1 MSARKRTAVRSPDE
15 STLASGP
22 GWSLHRGLWQA
33 ALADQTCDALI
44 CDPPYGSRTHD
55 SKPTRSDDYERAGD
69 GYDPRGLVPTY
80 SAWSATEINEFVT
93 SWSPRTRGWI
103 VALTSHDLIPA
114 WENAFESVD
123 RYYFQPLPCVL
134 RGMSVRLVGDGPS
147 SWAVYAMVARPRSSE
162 FSKWGTLDGAYP
174 GVPGRESGGGRG
186 KPAWLMNALVR
197 DYTKPGDLVCDPL
210 AGWGATLSSALSL
223 GRNAIGSEVNV
234 DAYTEAIRRLRR
246 PLQIDLLSQGEAN
259 V

>member
-1 MSARKRTAVRSPDE
+1 MSARRKMVVRPQRSDA
-15 STLASGP
+15 LASGP
-22 GWSLHRGLWQA
+22 GWTLHCGLWQA
-33 ALADQTCDALI
+33 VLADVTCDALI
-44 CDPPYGSRTHD
+44 CDPPYGARTHD

-80 SAWSATEINEFVT
+80 SAWSSTEIGEFVT
-93 SWSPRTRGWI
+93 SWHPRTRGWI

-114 WENAFESVD
+114 WESAFEAVG

-147 SWAVYAMVARPRSSE
+147 SWAVYAMVARPRTAE
-162 FSKWGTLDGAYP
+162 FLKWGTLDGAYP

-197 DYTKPGDLVCDPL
+197 DYSKPGDVVCDPL
-210 AGWGATLSSALSL
+210 CGWGATLTAALSL
-223 GRNAIGSEVNV
+223 GRTAIGSEVDA
-234 DAYTEAIRRLRR
+234 DAYTESVRRLTR
-246 PLQIDLLSQGEAN
+246 PLQIDLLAQGESA
-259 V
+259 